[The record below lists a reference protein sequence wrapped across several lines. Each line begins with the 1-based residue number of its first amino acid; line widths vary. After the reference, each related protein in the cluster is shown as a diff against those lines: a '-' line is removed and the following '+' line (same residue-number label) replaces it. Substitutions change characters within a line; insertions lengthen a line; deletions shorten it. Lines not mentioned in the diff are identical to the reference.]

1 MKVYLKQLDI
11 SDWKGIKKESFT
23 FTSNESY
30 FLGSNGTGKTSVF
43 ASFIW
48 LLLGIDNFD
57 RADHQIKPLKNGE
70 PEHRLDSQVS
80 GTLVLDGTHELRLRR
95 VLHEEWV
102 KPKTKEDEVFK
113 GNTTLFYIN
122 DVGVQKKEYDAKVG
136 EFCPPFVFKAV
147 SNPHYFTSLTR
158 DEQRKMLF
166 SMVDNVTDGQI
177 AAGNPVFEAMLK
189 EIAGVTLAQFKKS
202 LAAKKNLIQKDIDD
216 IVPRIA
222 ELKRNEPEKKDWQ
235 LIEVAK
241 VAAQASLT
249 EIDGQLTDESKKAAA
264 AGSVRLDYQIEINQL
279 VGANKE
285 IENIEQAKRTELLE
299 TIKSTIRAISTQI
312 NNKQSD
318 GIAKQT
324 RKSYLT
330 FEIEKLK
337 QERAKLLTEY
347 AAVNAEKLEFHEGSF
362 DCPTC
367 HRPLDIDDI
376 EKKQLEMAEA
386 FNQTK
391 AGKIE
396 ANVTKGKGMKVQIE
410 LLEKEVAEI
419 GEVATEDVS
428 ELSSQVDKLTK
439 EKATLEATP
448 VPFRNHP
455 DFIKNEA
462 RINELRT
469 LLEDKTNTPM
479 DNELNDRKRKLNA
492 QIQALTIELAS
503 RETIENTVTRIEELT
518 VQKKKL
524 NQEKATLE
532 SKEYVISQFEDAKS
546 TEFELR
552 INKLF
557 RLVQFRLFKKQ
568 VDGQTVPDCECMLD
582 GVLYSTLNNA
592 AQINAGLDII
602 RAISKHFN
610 FYAPIFIDNRESVVD
625 IPEMECQVINLVVD
639 KSYPKLTYISEYGEI
654 NEHLN

>member
-11 SDWKGIKKESFT
+11 SDWKGIKKESFA

-30 FLGSNGTGKTSVF
+30 FLGGNGTGKTSVF

-80 GTLVLDGTHELRLRR
+80 ATLIIDGSHELKLRR

-147 SNPHYFTSLTR
+147 TNPHYFTSLTR
-158 DEQRKMLF
+158 DDQRKMLF

-177 AAGNPVFEAMLK
+177 AAGNAEYEAMLK
-189 EIAGVTLAQFKKS
+189 EITGVTMAQFKKS
-202 LAAKKNLIQKDIDD
+202 LAAQKSRIQKDIDD
-216 IVPRIA
+216 ITPRIA
-222 ELKRNEPEKKDWQ
+222 ELTRNKPEPKDWTQ
-235 LIEVAK
+235 LEGDLLKSEHTLAG
-241 VAAQASLT
+241 
-249 EIDGQLTDESKKAAA
+249 IDGQIADESKKCEALNAT
-264 AGSVRLDYQIEINQL
+264 RLDHQIEVNRLVQSNQQ
-279 VGANKE
+279 
-285 IENIEQAKRTELLE
+285 IEFGEQAKRISEVEAMKSSMRSLLME
-299 TIKSTIRAISTQI
+299 TGNRQR
-312 NNKQSD
+312 D
-318 GIAKQT
+318 GIAKSGRLT
-324 RKSYLT
+324 YLG
-330 FEIEKLK
+330 FEIEKLTK
-337 QERAKLLTEY
+337 EKASLLKEY
-347 AAVNAEKLEFHEGSF
+347 TTINSEILTFPEGSF

-367 HRPLDIDDI
+367 HRPLDIQDI
-376 EKKQLEMAEA
+376 ETKQAEMTET
-386 FNQTK
+386 FNHSK
-391 AGKIE
+391 AGRIE
-396 ANVTKGKGMKVQIE
+396 ANITKGKALKAQIDM
-410 LLEKEVAEI
+410 LEKEIAEI
-419 GEVATEDVS
+419 GEVSLADISDLER
-428 ELSSQVDKLTK
+428 QV
-439 EKATLEATP
+439 EQIKADQEVLNGKP
-448 VPFRNHP
+448 VPFKENP
-455 DFIKNEA
+455 EYIKNEA
-462 RINELRT
+462 KISDLRALIEVSNNT
-469 LLEDKTNTPM
+469 LVD
-479 DNELNDRKRKLNA
+479 DELNARKQSLKD
-492 QIQALTIELAS
+492 QIQALMTELAG
-503 RETIENTVTRIEELT
+503 RETIENTDKRIRELQG
-518 VQKKKL
+518 QKKTL
-524 NQEKATLE
+524 NQEKTDLE
-532 SKEYVISQFEDAKS
+532 KKEYVISQFEDAKS

-602 RAISKHFN
+602 RAISKHYN

-625 IPEMECQVINLVVD
+625 IPDMECQVINLVVD
-639 KSYPKLTYISEYGEI
+639 KSYAKLTYISEYGEI
-654 NEHLN
+654 NEHMN